1 MRGFAAAACGV
12 LLLVGMIG
20 LVSFHSN
27 SRAELLTGPDPD
39 VHILPT
45 AASTARSAMPS
56 SWLSIS
62 DEKSSPL
69 LQDSSDNAVQV
80 LSTPGAAT
88 QAHLVQPAQDTSLAA
103 RPSPAARSSPPT
115 SVPAVVMQMA
125 SATEAGSSSTHVSE
139 AATSPL
145 ASLKNL
151 PAVPGDRKPVPA
163 ISGQESQKNKQ
174 THEEKAEHHELDTKH
189 HTDITHSSNWNIMV
203 RKAEEAA
210 NALAK
215 KHPRSVLGAHWR
227 EAVAGPAVTLQQD
240 EAAAAKAGK
249 TAQDQLVQLAKEH
262 LKHKGIYAPAAMCKE
277 DNMPCPGTLQAKETS
292 TGHYAPIR
300 DNGPAPGEKLK
311 SVKKAAKKVLV
322 PARYPA
328 VSFYAKVREELSSAE
343 KAHQEPP
350 RRTSMLASGE
360 HVRRRDRDV
369 ELHREGEERRDSERR
384 REENA
389 LRLEKSREGR
399 DGGDR
404 RSEDEHRHDTDL
416 SISNRLYK
424 LFTATSSASQSQKHA
439 EEVFESE
446 TRPSATELSSRDS
459 IRSVEGS
466 KLYEGERP
474 HRREILRRP
483 PPMYKDEKDDEEA
496 EEDPEEEKEE
506 QEREKT
512 LQYHM
517 HVKQAQERMAAK
529 WREMMANP
537 PPRTSNT
544 RPDMLDKRELV
555 FFFVHFPF
563 FLLALLWQGM
573 WSLALALARLHT

>member
-174 THEEKAEHHELDTKH
+174 THEEK
-189 HTDITHSSNWNIMV
+189 DIT
-203 RKAEEAA
+203 
-210 NALAK
+210 
-215 KHPRSVLGAHWR
+215 
-227 EAVAGPAVTLQQD
+227 
-240 EAAAAKAGK
+240 
-249 TAQDQLVQLAKEH
+249 
-262 LKHKGIYAPAAMCKE
+262 
-277 DNMPCPGTLQAKETS
+277 
-292 TGHYAPIR
+292 
-300 DNGPAPGEKLK
+300 
-311 SVKKAAKKVLV
+311 
-322 PARYPA
+322 
-328 VSFYAKVREELSSAE
+328 
-343 KAHQEPP
+343 
-350 RRTSMLASGE
+350 
-360 HVRRRDRDV
+360 
-369 ELHREGEERRDSERR
+369 
-384 REENA
+384 
-389 LRLEKSREGR
+389 RL
-399 DGGDR
+399 
-404 RSEDEHRHDTDL
+404 
-416 SISNRLYK
+416 
-424 LFTATSSASQSQKHA
+424 
-439 EEVFESE
+439 
-446 TRPSATELSSRDS
+446 
-459 IRSVEGS
+459 
-466 KLYEGERP
+466 
-474 HRREILRRP
+474 
-483 PPMYKDEKDDEEA
+483 
-496 EEDPEEEKEE
+496 
-506 QEREKT
+506 
-512 LQYHM
+512 
-517 HVKQAQERMAAK
+517 
-529 WREMMANP
+529 
-537 PPRTSNT
+537 
-544 RPDMLDKRELV
+544 
-555 FFFVHFPF
+555 
-563 FLLALLWQGM
+563 
-573 WSLALALARLHT
+573 